1 MAKCDIHQTILGKRS
16 RIRTA
21 KNLATRGSADRQ
33 DVPQKEIR
41 ISTELMGEELLEV
54 LLHELQHAALWHLSE
69 TYVTESSRSIAAAIY
84 NAGFRYYDQKK
95 YLNPRVTDKRV
106 RQGC

>member
-1 MAKCDIHQTILGKRS
+1 MAKFDFHQTILGKRY

-21 KNLATRGSADRQ
+21 KNLATRGSADLQ

-69 TYVTESSRSIAAAIY
+69 TYVTESSRSIAAALY
-84 NAGFRYYDQKK
+84 KAGFRYYDQKK
-95 YLNPRVTDKRV
+95 
-106 RQGC
+106 